1 MHFNQKVRHSHK
13 NRLFRKRN
21 SLIRVIREGIAFLDE
36 TCRFSLQFLAV
47 SNIQINHSSREVIKY
62 HFRLEEIENIISY
75 EQL

>member
-13 NRLFRKRN
+13 NRLRKRN
-21 SLIRVIREGIAFLDE
+21 SLIRVIKEGIAFLDE
-36 TCRFSLQFLAV
+36 TLQFLTV
-47 SNIQINHSSREVIKY
+47 SNIQINHSAREVMRY